1 MSKYTVTP
9 FHDGL
14 SNMCVLY
21 KKFNDCDQISQI
33 SGKINGEDID
43 IATYWDRVK
52 NAVFVY
58 ANGPYVYI
66 TNGINSINTMDVL
79 HAFGISFCE
88 VNVVMQW
95 DKVGEVIADNK
106 ILEMPI
112 SETPLSHIVIQHV
125 LEK

>member
-1 MSKYTVTP
+1 MTAYQI
-9 FHDGL
+9 
-14 SNMCVLY
+14 CVLY

-33 SGKINGEDID
+33 WGKINGEDID

-66 TNGINSINTMDVL
+66 TNGINSINSINTMDVL
-79 HAFGISFCE
+79 YAISIGDCE

-112 SETPLSHIVIQHV
+112 SETPLSHIAFQQI